1 MPADHRSNHRATGQ
15 LAGQAAIGA
24 VVGFAVLGGLLA
36 TNAVG
41 LLTLLRSVE
50 GGGLALLMLAFQFGI
65 GFATFAV
72 VTALAFAPACASRR
86 HGNPHVQWWRGTGAW
101 RRPGRG

>member
-1 MPADHRSNHRATGQ
+1 MHADHRSNHRATGQ

-41 LLTLLRSVE
+41 LLTLLRSV
-50 GGGLALLMLAFQFGI
+50 
-65 GFATFAV
+65 
-72 VTALAFAPACASRR
+72 
-86 HGNPHVQWWRGTGAW
+86 
-101 RRPGRG
+101 